1 MVTLN
6 CPKCGEHLELALT
19 ASASVPLE
27 PEPLDEVE
35 TSAPETS
42 STPTES
48 QPLPDSRVFKLKGNR
63 IFVNPYKVIQ
73 TVMAADPNKVEG
85 VHQRWS
91 CAWKWDDGTNSRFY
105 SMRGLLMLYLEAEH
119 PTVNWKDLG
128 VTTNDAIRIL
138 GDCGFTTYD
147 RYEGMMS
154 QRNFSFDYPKQ
165 DGWR

>member
-19 ASASVPLE
+19 ASASAPLE

-35 TSAPETS
+35 TTAPETS

-48 QPLPDSRVFKLKGNR
+48 KPLPDPKHFKLKGKR

-73 TVMAADPNKVEG
+73 TVMAADPYKLEEI
-85 VHQRWS
+85 QRWS
-91 CAWKWDDGTNSRFY
+91 CYWYWDDGTYSRHY
-105 SMRGLLMLYLEAEH
+105 SIRGLLMLYLEAQH
-119 PTVNWKDLG
+119 PAVNWKDLG

-138 GDCGFTTYD
+138 GTCGFTTYD
-147 RYEGMMS
+147 RYEGTIT
-154 QRNFSFDYPKQ
+154 QRNFLFKYPKQ
-165 DGWR
+165 DDWR